1 MKYKTDS
8 AFAICGMGFVPD
20 ASGLVDV
27 PEEIQST
34 EEFKDFAE
42 RNARSL
48 SPVKPEKAVI
58 PSAPKAE

>member
-34 EEFKDFAE
+34 EEFKAFAE
-42 RNARSL
+42 RNARSIT
-48 SPVKPEKAVI
+48 PAKAEKSVA
-58 PSAPKAE
+58 PSAPRAE